1 MNKKQSKHGL
11 ARVWTALAMMTTL
24 WLAGAAGG
32 LAAEPLATP
41 GTNADPAEVLDNTTL
56 WRQCYVS
63 GASHVRTAEGKL
75 ERATINWTGSPQRQM
90 EIGVNNSLPVL
101 FSPLPPSDW
110 ASTTLDDSAW
120 PRLRLPQPV
129 LSCRIGYDMYMR
141 MFHPYAT
148 VVVLARGKFEVKD
161 PALVKS
167 CSLSLDYWGGVKVY
181 VNGQEVVR
189 KHLPDTATNLA
200 AVAEDYPVEA
210 FTTPDG
216 KALRTDDT
224 KNQDRLALRDRTL
237 RDVSIPVS
245 VLRKGV
251 NVVAIEVHAAP
262 VNVKARPSTGGW
274 PPVGLLDARLVVLP
288 STAAVVHGARPKG
301 VQVWNSVAYENV
313 TAFDYGDPAEPLRP
327 ILIRAARNSVFS
339 GRLMVGSDQPIKR
352 LKVSATDLALVGPSL
367 VEGRQGTPA
376 SGGPTKSG
384 DKIPAS
390 AVRVRYAAPATEDKS
405 WVASYRFDGLLD
417 AIPEEIPVSK
427 ASPPKETFY
436 DRPVDRQSLA
446 AGAVA
451 PLWFTVRVPKTA
463 KPGVYEGSVSVT
475 AEGLKPT
482 VVPLRVSVGDWTVP
496 DPQDFFVQ
504 NFLYLSEDAMAR
516 HYEVPLWSDKHL
528 KQLGQALALMAEAN
542 SRQVFANLAVDFHG
556 DGANAESLVRW
567 IKQPDG
573 SYKHDFTVFDK
584 YMDTVA
590 KSIGKPNNL
599 RLNCWGQP
607 GGANGMS
614 GGAET
619 VSSLDPATGKVGMI
633 PQPPCGTAESLAF
646 WQPVLGEIFKKLKA
660 RGWLDVTTL
669 GYNSQNVPPTPAMV
683 DVASKLWP
691 DGTWSFTSHYGAGG
705 LIFNGTDKSIAM
717 PVRHADCVWHR
728 GFPAAQGYPVLTKPR
743 AFTSTWGYRGFYE
756 DNTPLTD
763 WRRTAEDMIRS
774 GHDGVGDFGINMF
787 PLKKPSGG
795 YCAPAG
801 GRGTWWASP
810 GRGTLAILAPGPDGP
825 VSTERFEMF
834 REGVQLAEAL
844 LFVERAI
851 QQKKLS
857 AGLLKQAKDYLD
869 VRGEA
874 FVKSWCGLRYM
885 QSEEDAKLLDLAD
898 KVERTT
904 GLTVTAGPGGDV
916 WPGGLLWAHKGV
928 ATPLRA
934 IPVAGSTFQNWS
946 VLNGSAQIADSNAVC
961 TTVTLADEAT
971 IRANFNLKT
980 ACVITEP
987 ASGMVM
993 KTGAKRKVAATAA
1006 VAGGGG
1012 TVRKVAF
1019 FCNGDKIG
1027 ESASAPYACEWAA
1040 TSAGLHVLTARVTTG
1055 DGVTGSSAAA
1065 YVMATASGLPKGVQA
1080 TGGLV
1085 TYYTEGG
1092 RLWTAHIFTNGGT
1105 LDVTSE
1111 GVVEFLVVGGGGGG
1125 SGSGGPD
1132 GNGGGGA
1139 GGFLT
1144 GTVHIAT
1151 GTYAITNGA
1160 GGVGGSGGG
1169 NGGSGGSSSF
1179 GTFAVAIGGG
1189 MGTRS
1194 TGSGGSG
1201 GSGGGHGSYNGPGG
1215 LGTPGQGHDGT
1226 KGGANPS
1233 WGGGGGGAGSASS
1246 GQTGGSGAQSS
1257 ITGSTVWYARGG
1269 DGGHSNVSGD
1279 GASKAANSGDGGD
1292 GGSKGGNGGSGIVIV
1307 RYVSAEM

>member
-1 MNKKQSKHGL
+1 MAGVVFAGL
-11 ARVWTALAMMTTL
+11 MLVVATGATHAPVTVIATGGE
-24 WLAGAAGG
+24 AGDSAV
-32 LAAEPLATP
+32 
-41 GTNADPAEVLDNTTL
+41 VLDNTTL

-75 ERATINWTGSPQRQM
+75 ERATINWTGSPQQPM
-90 EIGVNNSLPVL
+90 EIEVNNSATPVL
-101 FSPLPPSDW
+101 FSTLPPSDW
-110 ASTTLDDSAW
+110 ASPTMDDSAW

-129 LSCRIGYDMYMR
+129 LSCRAGYDMYIR

-181 VNGQEVVR
+181 VNGREIVR
-189 KHLPDTATNLA
+189 KHLPDNATNLA

-210 FTTPDG
+210 FTTPNG

-245 VLRKGV
+245 VLRKGA

-288 STAAVVHGARPKG
+288 PTAAVVHGARPKG

-352 LKVSATDLALVGPSL
+352 LKATVTDLARLRKSSSSSAKRSSSSNAR
-367 VEGRQGTPA
+367 VENEDDDEDEGI
-376 SGGPTKSG
+376 GGALL
-384 DKIPAS
+384 PAS

-496 DPQDFFVQ
+496 DPQSFCVQ

-516 HYEVPLWSDKHL
+516 HYEVPLWSNKHL

-556 DGANAESLVRW
+556 AGANAESLVRW

-573 SYKHDFTVFDK
+573 RYKHDFTVFDK

-607 GGANGMS
+607 GGANGAS

-619 VSSLDPATGKVGMI
+619 VSSLDPSTGKVGII

-691 DGTWSFTSHYGAGG
+691 DGTWSFTSHFGG
-705 LIFNGTDKSIAM
+705 QVAIFNGTDKRVAM
-717 PVRHADCVWHR
+717 PVRHSDVVWYN
-728 GFPAAQGYPVLTKPR
+728 GSPVAQGYPVLTKPR
-743 AFTSTWGYRGFYE
+743 AITSTYGYRGFYE

-774 GHDGVGDFGINMF
+774 SHDGVGDFGINMF

-801 GRGTWWASP
+801 GRGTWWAAP

-857 AGLLKQAKDYLD
+857 ADLLGQANDYLD

-898 KVERTT
+898 EVERST

-934 IPVAGSTFQNWS
+934 IPGAGSTFQNWS

-961 TTVTLADEAT
+961 TTVTLTGEAT

-980 ACVITEP
+980 ACVLTEP

-993 KTGAKRKVAATAA
+993 KTGAKRKVAATAS

-1012 TVRKVAF
+1012 TVRKVEF
-1019 FCNGDKIG
+1019 FCDGDKIG

-1040 TSAGLHVLTARVTTG
+1040 TSAGLHVLTARATTG
-1055 DGVTGSSAAA
+1055 DGVTGSSAAV
-1065 YVMATASGLPKGVQA
+1065 YVIATASDLPKGVQA

-1085 TYYTEGG
+1085 TCYAEGG
-1092 RLWTAHIFTNGGT
+1092 RLWTAHIFTNSGT

-1111 GVVEFLVVGGGGGG
+1111 GVVEYLVVGGGGGG
-1125 SGSGGPD
+1125 SGGPHE
-1132 GNGGGGA
+1132 NGGGGA

-1160 GGVGGSGGG
+1160 GGAGGSGGG
-1169 NGGSGGSSSF
+1169 NGGSGGRSSF
-1179 GTFAVAIGGG
+1179 GAFAVAIGGG
-1189 MGTRS
+1189 MGTCS
-1194 TGSGGSG
+1194 TGNGGSG
-1201 GSGGGHGSYNGPGG
+1201 GSGGGLGSYNGSGG

-1226 KGGANPS
+1226 SGGPSS

-1246 GQTGGSGAQSS
+1246 RQTGGRGAQSS
-1257 ITGSTVWYARGG
+1257 ITGAIVIYARGG
-1269 DGGHSNVSGD
+1269 DGGNRNVAGD
-1279 GASKAANSGDGGD
+1279 GASKAANSGD

-1307 RYVSAEM
+1307 RYVSAGM

>member
-1 MNKKQSKHGL
+1 MNKKNSKHGL
-11 ARVWTALAMMTTL
+11 ARVWPAMAMMTTL
-24 WLAGAAGG
+24 WLAGAVGG

-41 GTNADPAEVLDNTTL
+41 STTAGSAVVLDNTTL

-75 ERATINWTGSPQRQM
+75 ERATIRWTGAREGQI
-90 EIGVNNSLPVL
+90 EIDVNNSSTQVL

-110 ASTTLDDSAW
+110 ASATLDDSAW

-181 VNGQEVVR
+181 VNGREIVR
-189 KHLPDTATNLA
+189 KHLPDNATNLA

-216 KALRTDDT
+216 KALKTDDT
-224 KNQDRLALRDRTL
+224 KNQDRLTLRDRTL

-262 VNVKARPSTGGW
+262 VNVKARPSTYGNGGW

-288 STAAVVHGARPKG
+288 PTAAVVHGARPKG
-301 VQVWNSVAYENV
+301 VQVWNSVAYESV

-339 GRLMVGSDQPIKR
+339 GRLMVGSDRPIKR
-352 LKVSATDLALVGPSL
+352 LKATVSDLSKA
-367 VEGRQGTPA
+367 QG
-376 SGGPTKSG
+376 GGN
-384 DKIPAS
+384 IPAS

-463 KPGVYEGSVSVT
+463 KPGVYEGSVTVT

-496 DPQDFFVQ
+496 DPQDFCVQ

-528 KQLGQALALMAEAN
+528 TQLGQALALMAEAN

-556 DGANAESLVRW
+556 TGANAESLVRW

-573 SYKHDFTVFDK
+573 RYQHDFTVFDK

-607 GGANGMS
+607 GGANGAS

-619 VSSLDPATGKVGMI
+619 VSSLDPATGKVGII

-669 GYNSQNVPPTPAMV
+669 GYNSQNPGPTPAMV

-691 DGTWSFTSHYGAGG
+691 DGTWSFTSHIGTGG
-705 LIFNGTDKSIAM
+705 LIFNGTDKSVAM
-717 PVRHADCVWHR
+717 PVRHADCVWNR

-743 AFTSTWGYRGFYE
+743 AFTSTYGYRGFYE

-801 GRGTWWASP
+801 GRGTWWAIP
-810 GRGTLAILAPGPDGP
+810 GRGTLALLAPGPDGP

-844 LFVERAI
+844 LFVEQAI

-857 AGLLKQAKDYLD
+857 TDLLGRAKDYLA

-885 QSEEDAKLLDLAD
+885 QSEEDAKLLDLA
-898 KVERTT
+898 
-904 GLTVTAGPGGDV
+904 
-916 WPGGLLWAHKGV
+916 
-928 ATPLRA
+928 
-934 IPVAGSTFQNWS
+934 
-946 VLNGSAQIADSNAVC
+946 
-961 TTVTLADEAT
+961 
-971 IRANFNLKT
+971 
-980 ACVITEP
+980 
-987 ASGMVM
+987 
-993 KTGAKRKVAATAA
+993 
-1006 VAGGGG
+1006 
-1012 TVRKVAF
+1012 
-1019 FCNGDKIG
+1019 
-1027 ESASAPYACEWAA
+1027 
-1040 TSAGLHVLTARVTTG
+1040 
-1055 DGVTGSSAAA
+1055 
-1065 YVMATASGLPKGVQA
+1065 
-1080 TGGLV
+1080 
-1085 TYYTEGG
+1085 
-1092 RLWTAHIFTNGGT
+1092 
-1105 LDVTSE
+1105 SE
-1111 GVVEFLVVGGGGGG
+1111 V
-1125 SGSGGPD
+1125 
-1132 GNGGGGA
+1132 
-1139 GGFLT
+1139 
-1144 GTVHIAT
+1144 
-1151 GTYAITNGA
+1151 
-1160 GGVGGSGGG
+1160 
-1169 NGGSGGSSSF
+1169 
-1179 GTFAVAIGGG
+1179 
-1189 MGTRS
+1189 
-1194 TGSGGSG
+1194 
-1201 GSGGGHGSYNGPGG
+1201 
-1215 LGTPGQGHDGT
+1215 
-1226 KGGANPS
+1226 
-1233 WGGGGGGAGSASS
+1233 
-1246 GQTGGSGAQSS
+1246 
-1257 ITGSTVWYARGG
+1257 ARGIE
-1269 DGGHSNVSGD
+1269 
-1279 GASKAANSGDGGD
+1279 K
-1292 GGSKGGNGGSGIVIV
+1292 K
-1307 RYVSAEM
+1307 

>member
-1 MNKKQSKHGL
+1 MTRKQSKHGLERNQRMNKKQSKHEL
-11 ARVWTALAMMTTL
+11 ARVWPALAMMVTI

-41 GTNADPAEVLDNTTL
+41 GTTAGSAVVLDNTTL

-75 ERATINWTGSPQRQM
+75 ERATIRWLGSREGAM
-90 EIGVNNSLPVL
+90 EINFDNSSTPVL

-110 ASTTLDDSAW
+110 ASATLDDSAW

-129 LSCRIGYDMYMR
+129 LSCRIGYDMYIR

-181 VNGQEVVR
+181 VNGREIVR
-189 KHLPDTATNLA
+189 KHLPDTGTNLA

-210 FTTPDG
+210 FTTPNG

-224 KNQDRLALRDRTL
+224 NNLDRLALRDRKL

-262 VNVKARPSTGGW
+262 VNVKARPSLHGNGGW

-288 STAAVVHGARPKG
+288 PTAAVVHGARPKG

-352 LKVSATDLALVGPSL
+352 LKATVSDLSRLRKSSSSSAKRSSSSNARVENEDDDEDEGIGGALL
-367 VEGRQGTPA
+367 
-376 SGGPTKSG
+376 
-384 DKIPAS
+384 PAS

-427 ASPPKETFY
+427 VSPPKETFY

-496 DPQDFFVQ
+496 DPQDFCVQ

-516 HYEVPLWSDKHL
+516 YYDVPLWSDKHL

-556 DGANAESLVRW
+556 AGANAESLVRW

-584 YMDTVA
+584 YMDTIA

-607 GGANGMS
+607 GGANGVG

-619 VSSLDPATGKVGMI
+619 VSSLDPATGKVGII

-646 WQPVLGEIFKKLKA
+646 WQPVFGEILKKLKA
-660 RGWLDVTTL
+660 RGWLDAATF
-669 GYNSQNVPPTPAMV
+669 GYNSYKPPPTPAMV

-691 DGTWSFTSHYGAGG
+691 DGTWSFTSHIGEGG
-705 LIFNGTDKSIAM
+705 LIFNGTDKSVAM
-717 PVRHADCVWHR
+717 PVRHADCVWNR
-728 GFPAAQGYPVLTKPR
+728 GSPAAQGYPVLTKPR
-743 AFTSTWGYRGFYE
+743 AFTSTYGYRGFYE
-756 DNTPLTD
+756 DNTLLTD

-801 GRGTWWASP
+801 GRGTAWVAP

-834 REGVQLAEAL
+834 REGVELAEAL
-844 LFVERAI
+844 LFVEQAI

-857 AGLLKQAKDYLD
+857 ADLLRRAKDYLD
-869 VRGEA
+869 VRGAA

-898 KVERTT
+898 EV
-904 GLTVTAGPGGDV
+904 
-916 WPGGLLWAHKGV
+916 
-928 ATPLRA
+928 
-934 IPVAGSTFQNWS
+934 
-946 VLNGSAQIADSNAVC
+946 
-961 TTVTLADEAT
+961 
-971 IRANFNLKT
+971 
-980 ACVITEP
+980 
-987 ASGMVM
+987 
-993 KTGAKRKVAATAA
+993 
-1006 VAGGGG
+1006 
-1012 TVRKVAF
+1012 
-1019 FCNGDKIG
+1019 
-1027 ESASAPYACEWAA
+1027 
-1040 TSAGLHVLTARVTTG
+1040 
-1055 DGVTGSSAAA
+1055 
-1065 YVMATASGLPKGVQA
+1065 
-1080 TGGLV
+1080 
-1085 TYYTEGG
+1085 
-1092 RLWTAHIFTNGGT
+1092 
-1105 LDVTSE
+1105 
-1111 GVVEFLVVGGGGGG
+1111 
-1125 SGSGGPD
+1125 
-1132 GNGGGGA
+1132 
-1139 GGFLT
+1139 
-1144 GTVHIAT
+1144 
-1151 GTYAITNGA
+1151 
-1160 GGVGGSGGG
+1160 
-1169 NGGSGGSSSF
+1169 
-1179 GTFAVAIGGG
+1179 
-1189 MGTRS
+1189 
-1194 TGSGGSG
+1194 
-1201 GSGGGHGSYNGPGG
+1201 
-1215 LGTPGQGHDGT
+1215 
-1226 KGGANPS
+1226 
-1233 WGGGGGGAGSASS
+1233 
-1246 GQTGGSGAQSS
+1246 
-1257 ITGSTVWYARGG
+1257 ARGIE
-1269 DGGHSNVSGD
+1269 
-1279 GASKAANSGDGGD
+1279 K
-1292 GGSKGGNGGSGIVIV
+1292 K
-1307 RYVSAEM
+1307 